1 MRCGAQENADRE
13 RTTFRGFPDW
23 LYDDNRWN
31 DYLYLLNVGTLEIA
45 IRQLGYQIGRYRERI
60 RYDGFEVFTPP
71 EASYDLAR
79 AQQHIWQG
87 RPPHQRPE
95 GLPRPLTQSE
105 RAQLTFPALAWLDA
119 VLARLPASS
128 RSILA
133 FMPVHVAAQPWPDT
147 ADASIEAECKDRI
160 DVIARQRGAT
170 VIDWRIASPIT
181 REDRNYWDP
190 LHYRLPIAQRVA
202 REMVEAAVHRPRFG
216 GGKLCHQGTRR

>member
-1 MRCGAQENADRE
+1 M
-13 RTTFRGFPDW
+13 
-23 LYDDNRWN
+23 
-31 DYLYLLNVGTLEIA
+31 
-45 IRQLGYQIGRYRERI
+45 
-60 RYDGFEVFTPP
+60 FTPP

-87 RPPHQRPE
+87 RPPHQRPQS
-95 GLPRPLTQSE
+95 LPRPLTQSE
-105 RAQLTFPALAWLDA
+105 RAQLAFPALAWLDA

-147 ADASIEAECKDRI
+147 AGASIEAECKDRI

-170 VIDWRIASPIT
+170 VIDWRIASPVT
-181 REDRNYWDP
+181 REDSNYWDP

-202 REMVEAAVHRPRFG
+202 RELVEAAVHGRASEAGSYVIRVRG
-216 GGKLCHQGTRR
+216 AEEARR